1 VLRGVSLLRLLL
13 RARGASRGGELV
25 GVIVGVVVV
34 VVVVVRARGFL
45 CDAVTGRGKGQISPS
60 TTRDARDSRETRR
73 KRARGGAR
81 LSRRGP
87 PPARASS

>member
-13 RARGASRGGELV
+13 RARGASRGGEL
-25 GVIVGVVVV
+25 VGVVVV

-73 KRARGGAR
+73 KRERGGAR
-81 LSRRGP
+81 LSRR
-87 PPARASS
+87 